1 MVEGQGLVGRG
12 GEDHR
17 ACSVPRY
24 AGALLAHAYLTTLRC
39 AQCSLGALMP
49 RSHSDLVVAV
59 RLGPDRLSHVPGRA
73 AGCRFSRAGQN
84 SCCEACRSADR
95 HAGILRTAHAAAPTL
110 SDRRPARCD
119 RPAARSRGGGAGT
132 GG

>member
-49 RSHSDLVVAV
+49 RSHSDLVVA
-59 RLGPDRLSHVPGRA
+59 GS
-73 AGCRFSRAGQN
+73 
-84 SCCEACRSADR
+84 
-95 HAGILRTAHAAAPTL
+95 T
-110 SDRRPARCD
+110 
-119 RPAARSRGGGAGT
+119 RSRSLVTCSWPRCWVSAQSSWSKLLL
-132 GG
+132 